1 MSTREA
7 VLALVQQMPD
17 DATALEI
24 LKELQWRLAIDEGL
38 RELDAGQGIDHEQVK
53 RRLSRFHNQRQ

>member
-1 MSTREA
+1 
-7 VLALVQQMPD
+7 MPD

-24 LKELQWRLAIDEGL
+24 LKELQWRLAIGEGL
-38 RELDAGQGIDHEQVK
+38 RKLDAGQGMEHEQVK